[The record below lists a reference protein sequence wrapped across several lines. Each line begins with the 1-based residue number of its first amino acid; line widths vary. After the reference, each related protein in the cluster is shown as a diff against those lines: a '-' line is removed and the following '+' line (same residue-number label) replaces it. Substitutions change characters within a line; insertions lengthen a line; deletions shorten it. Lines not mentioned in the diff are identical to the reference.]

1 MDELCLDFVNTVRE
15 ARHRRGRTRSDPLS
29 DSRST
34 AEFFRSHGV
43 TVAGPADPKVLHT
56 LRQMREFLT
65 SVLETLTGGGA
76 LPESAMARVN
86 SYFSLAPCLYH
97 AEKSENGY
105 EIKVVPLFS
114 DWNWA
119 LCMIAASFTRLAAP
133 ERVPL
138 LRKCENPD
146 CARFFWDET
155 KSHTKRCC
163 CDGCANLMKIRR
175 YRAKKHGAAVE

>member
-1 MDELCLDFVNTVRE
+1 MDELCLEFVNT
-15 ARHRRGRTRSDPLS
+15 ARGAKRRAGRRNDPLS

-34 AEFFRSHGV
+34 AEFFRPYGL
-43 TVAGPADPKVLHT
+43 TAAGPADPKVLNT
-56 LRQMREFLT
+56 LRQMRDFLI
-65 SVLETLTGGGA
+65 SALDTLTESGK
-76 LPESAMARVN
+76 LPENAIARVN

-97 AEKSENGY
+97 AGKTGDGY
-105 EIKVVPLFS
+105 GLDVVPLFT

-119 LCMIAASFTRLAAP
+119 LCVIAASFVRLIAP
-133 ERVPL
+133 GHIPL

-146 CARFFWDET
+146 CARFFPDET